1 MGMTEDDKR
10 NCCLLEIQETEA
22 KYYKTLEDIEKVSTE
37 PSFPQPPLP
46 QQPWIPQE
54 FFWIASCSQRKMG
67 EEGDPQNP
75 GWKAQNA
82 GAQSSIF
89 FFIIFSDC
97 CRLEPGWKPS
107 CCVPSILG
115 WESPTPDSARPVLL
129 IRAMFADI
137 SYHSDCHGIIPLFRG
152 LELCWLAIEAN
163 WIKRNVLLPKLAGV

>member
-75 GWKAQNA
+75 G
-82 GAQSSIF
+82 
-89 FFIIFSDC
+89 
-97 CRLEPGWKPS
+97 
-107 CCVPSILG
+107 
-115 WESPTPDSARPVLL
+115 
-129 IRAMFADI
+129 
-137 SYHSDCHGIIPLFRG
+137 
-152 LELCWLAIEAN
+152 
-163 WIKRNVLLPKLAGV
+163 